1 MLMLLLL
8 DDNDS
13 STNIDISTWW
23 FPSYFGGGTGCIYTG
38 VFLSSSTLLSV
49 SRGRARVRMDRLV
62 LVYICIYIYVNRYIY
77 IVRLFR

>member
-49 SRGRARVRMDRLV
+49 SRGRARTHGSVGFGL
-62 LVYICIYIYVNRYIY
+62 YIYIYISV
-77 IVRLFR
+77 